1 MRIEVELPQ
10 DQAWALAVFLKRMG
24 WSDYRPLA
32 VNEPEAWEM
41 WEAGEKLRAALAE
54 KGIAPR

>member
-1 MRIEVELPQ
+1 
-10 DQAWALAVFLKRMG
+10 
-24 WSDYRPLA
+24 